1 MRLTRDQIAARV
13 ALDIP
18 HGSYVNL
25 GIGVPTLVAEFL
37 PSDREIILHSENGLL
52 GMGGKAAEGS
62 EDPDLLNAGKIYVTE
77 KPGASYFH
85 HADSFAMMRG
95 GHIDFCVMGAF
106 QVSRHGDLANW
117 RTNASDSIPSVGGA
131 MDLAAGARQ
140 VYVVMELF
148 TKNGES
154 KIVENCTYPL
164 TGTGC
169 VDRVYSDYA
178 IFEFA
183 EGAIRVLEIF
193 DPIEIEEL
201 STLLN
206 LELIDFRK

>member
-1 MRLTRDQIAARV
+1 MRLTREGIAARV
-13 ALDIP
+13 AQDIP

-25 GIGVPTLVAEFL
+25 GIGVPTLVADFL
-37 PSDREIILHSENGLL
+37 PSDRQIILHSENGLL
-52 GMGGKAAEGS
+52 GMGGTAPSGL
-62 EDPDLLNAGKIYVTE
+62 EDKDLLNAGKIHVTE
-77 KPGASYFH
+77 QPGASYFH

-106 QVSRHGDLANW
+106 QVSRNGDLANW
-117 RTNASDSIPSVGGA
+117 RTSASDSIPSVGGA

-148 TKNGES
+148 TKSGES

-164 TGTGC
+164 TGTAC

-178 IFEFA
+178 IFEFSA
-183 EGAIRVLEIF
+183 GTIKVLELF
-193 DPIEIEEL
+193 EPIELSEL
-201 STLLN
+201 ADRLA
-206 LELIDFRK
+206 LEIKDARN